1 MKVIAIIP
9 ARGGSKG
16 IKNKNIIS
24 FCDKPLIAHTI
35 EQAKNCSFIDDVYV
49 TSDSKEILEISEK
62 FGAKIIQRPSEISD
76 DFSTSESALIHA
88 IKQIPGEE
96 EKIIIFLQATSPLR
110 SSRDIEQAIIKFKQ
124 TNSDSLF
131 SAVDAGDMCIWEN
144 NDKLSSITY
153 NYNNR
158 KRRQDFNSYI
168 VENGSFYI
176 TKSSFLIKNNNRLSG
191 KISFYIM
198 EKWKIHEIDDID
210 DLQLC
215 EYLFKNKFIR
225 NNNEISGLCN

>member
-1 MKVIAIIP
+1 MKIIAIIP

-24 FCDKPLIAHTI
+24 FCGKPLIAHTI
-35 EQAKNCSFIDDVYV
+35 EQVKNCSFVDDIYV

-62 FGAKIIQRPSEISD
+62 FGAKTIQRPSEISD

-110 SSRDIEQAIIKFKQ
+110 SSEDIQRAIIKFKQ

-131 SAVDAGDMCIWEN
+131 SAVDAGDMCIWKN
-144 NDKLSSITY
+144 NDKLSSVTY
-153 NYNNR
+153 NYDNR
-158 KRRQDFNSYI
+158 KRRQDFNSYVI
-168 VENGSFYI
+168 ENGSFYI
-176 TKSSFLIKNNNRLSG
+176 TKSSFLINNNNRLSG

-198 EKWKIHEIDDID
+198 EKWKVHEIDDID

-215 EYLFKNKFIR
+215 EYLFKNKLQ
-225 NNNEISGLCN
+225 NNIY